1 MAMCCAR
8 LQENTS
14 GSALFLTSQGCHAPD
29 TTVPSLLLY
38 WVGFGSVSLQW
49 SHRVCEPLVGRD
61 PASCLAALGFYLVL
75 TQGNSWPGKMFAWVF
90 YSL

>member
-8 LQENTS
+8 LQGNAS

-29 TTVPSLLLY
+29 NAVPSLLLY
-38 WVGFGSVSLQW
+38 WVGFGSVSLQE
-49 SHRVCEPLVGRD
+49 SHQVCEPLVGRD

-75 TQGNSWPGKMFAWVF
+75 TQGNSWPG
-90 YSL
+90 